1 MTDIQSFHVCIEGQV
16 QGVGFL
22 AWIAS
27 KATSLGLS
35 RWVRN
40 CRDGLVEAVFSGD
53 EKSVKLMLEKCRYG
67 PPLAT
72 VTNLDDQPC
81 APPDTSFH

>member
-22 AWIAS
+22 A
-27 KATSLGLS
+27 
-35 RWVRN
+35 
-40 CRDGLVEAVFSGD
+40 FSGD

-81 APPDTSFH
+81 APPDTSFHQLTTA